1 MGYYIQ
7 VPENLNKAA
16 QLVAIYQAE
25 IIPEPLG
32 FDEVPE
38 GKGLVC
44 VVQNPLFDAAAYCY
58 NADEFEEFKRDDGR
72 LKTWLLMDRAQ
83 AEELSGYSRGFTTIR
98 ESA

>member
-44 VVQNPLFDAAAYCY
+44 VVQNPGFDAAAYCY
-58 NADEFEEFKRDDGR
+58 SADEFEEFTRQDGR
-72 LKTWLLMDRAQ
+72 FKHWLIMDKGM
-83 AEELSGYSRGFTTIR
+83 AEELSGFRV
-98 ESA
+98 SA